1 MLRIE
6 TKNFKGVRSSDGL
19 ISLDFLFGFLLS
31 FAFLMVFFALAYSLT
46 IVEVV
51 QYVAFASSRTYM
63 GADISESAQEISANA
78 KAKSLVK
85 KKFSSFLNADWFQVG
100 SGQTIV
106 KILKN
111 DMSFNT
117 EPNPQPNFN
126 IGVQISL
133 TIHLLDFR
141 VPFFGRTKTTDAGDG
156 FKTMISSY
164 LIREPTQDECLKFND
179 ARGTLLKALP
189 PYSNLTS
196 FSPGSVMRITDNGC

>member
-1 MLRIE
+1 MKIE
-6 TKNFKGVRSSDGL
+6 TKHFKGFRSNEGL

-63 GADISESAQEISANA
+63 GADINEGAQEKSANA
-78 KAKSLVK
+78 KATNLVT
-85 KKFSSFLNADWFQVG
+85 KKFSSFLNSDWFQVG
-100 SGQTIV
+100 NGPT
-106 KILKN
+106 ILKIIKS
-111 DMSFNT
+111 DSGMDSGT
-117 EPNPQPNFN
+117 PPRPTYN
-126 IGVQISL
+126 IGVRIPL

-141 VPFFGRTKTTDAGDG
+141 VPFFGRTKTTDAGNG
-156 FKTMISSY
+156 FQTIVSSY

-179 ARGTLLKALP
+179 ARGSLLKALA

-196 FSPGSVMRITDNGC
+196 FSPGSVIRITDNGC